1 MLDKIIPKDLVLLI
15 ARILLVTLFVLFG
28 WQKITAFGTTTNY
41 FASLGVPLPSLA
53 ACVAIVIELGFGPA
67 IALGVRTR
75 PLALLFA
82 FYAVACGII
91 GHPYWGL
98 SGAEQIDAEIHFYK
112 NVGIAGGFLL
122 LYLTGAGRYSLDELG
137 HRKQKADQLALGA

>member
-1 MLDKIIPKDLVLLI
+1 MFDKIIPKDLVLLI
-15 ARILLVTLFVLFG
+15 ARVLLVALFVLFG
-28 WQKITAFGTTTNY
+28 WQKITAFGSTTNY

-53 ACVAIVIELGFGPA
+53 ASAAIVIELGVGPA

-91 GHPYWGL
+91 TP
-98 SGAEQIDAEIHFYK
+98 
-112 NVGIAGGFLL
+112 
-122 LYLTGAGRYSLDELG
+122 TGACPELSKSTRRYTSTRMSGSREDFFCFV
-137 HRKQKADQLALGA
+137 